1 MLSVCDPAA
10 HHGLSSPPARGKRA
24 AAKTDSARRPPPTCP
39 EVSGLVE
46 VTPTFLPALCPKRRR
61 DGSEHKIGGH
71 ELLCWRALVNEF
83 SALIYII
90 SMHINYS

>member
-10 HHGLSSPPARGKRA
+10 HHGLSSLPGEGKRA

-46 VTPTFLPALCPKRRR
+46 VTPTCLPALCR
-61 DGSEHKIGGH
+61 SGGGAARTV
-71 ELLCWRALVNEF
+71 EAEEMGGEKV
-83 SALIYII
+83 
-90 SMHINYS
+90 